1 MRGRVTTLEEMI
13 ASDQQKEVGLLI
25 HNGGREYPTECLLIL
40 PHQLTVTPTS
50 TVLVKNAAIW
60 PKKDI
65 IIKGPDHSR
74 ISVWVIP
81 FGKSPRSAEVIVY
94 IERNLEWIVK
104 EGEDECLCGPKANC
118 SNMCYTSFH

>member
-1 MRGRVTTLEEMI
+1 MRERVTILGETI

-25 HNGGREYPTECLLIL
+25 HNRDRGYPTECLLIL

-50 TVLVKNAAIW
+50 IVIVKHEATW

-65 IIKGPDHSR
+65 VIKGLYHSR

-81 FGKSPRSAEVIVY
+81 AGKSPRSAKVIVY
-94 IERNLEWIVK
+94 IKWNLE
-104 EGEDECLCGPKANC
+104 
-118 SNMCYTSFH
+118 